1 MLLVVIASCRHVAS
15 CSPIAS
21 CRLLRRVALSP
32 FMRLLV
38 GGAVVRRRCVASSPP
53 HLTCLVVAVSCVYYI
68 IVLLSL
74 PIAPLLLVGCCV
86 CPLSRSPL
94 QFLALRRVVS
104 PHAWHRCRLASPVA
118 LLRYIALTCHIVA
131 VSRVAYCPL
140 AVSPSPSL
148 ALRRFVYLPR
158 LFVGRA
164 VVVALCCPRLASPV
178 LLCHLS
184 CVCTRSISIVMTHRR
199 RDGKSIRRRVGTP
212 GSYRHQSL
220 PPAPARWR
228 KCDGDASTTTTC
240 RDGASLN
247 TASCD

>member
-1 MLLVVIASCRHVAS
+1 MLLVVIASCCHVAS

-21 CRLLRRVALSP
+21 CCLLRRVALSP

-68 IVLLSL
+68 IVLLSS

-118 LLRYIALTCHIVA
+118 LLRRIVLTCHIVA

-164 VVVALCCPRLASPV
+164 VVVALRCPRLTCPS
-178 LLCHLS
+178 LS
-184 CVCTRSISIVMTHRR
+184 S
-199 RDGKSIRRRVGTP
+199 
-212 GSYRHQSL
+212 
-220 PPAPARWR
+220 
-228 KCDGDASTTTTC
+228 
-240 RDGASLN
+240 
-247 TASCD
+247 